1 MKMRSSIDEL
11 IILFLDNGYSDDEIL
26 KIAQVNHELLNS
38 KRKLKSIINDQ
49 LALSIYFKLDSVA
62 WKLDVEISNE
72 ILPKA

>member
-49 LALSIYFKLDSVA
+49 LALSIYFKLDSGA